1 MSETILEKELIEIR
15 NDFLNGDYEKI
26 KGDVETAIRA
36 KINPAV
42 ILKGG
47 LMKSITEIGQLFDR
61 GERFV
66 PDLLISAEIMQN
78 GLDIL
83 KPHLDNQNGP
93 TGAGT
98 VLIGTVEGDVH
109 DIGKNL
115 VASMLEGSGF
125 KVVDIGVDVKVN
137 QFIKAAEKDNP
148 DIIAMSSLISV
159 TMGAMVD
166 VINSF
171 KQKGIKDRYKF
182 LLGGAVVDEKF
193 AIESG
198 ADAYGDNAF
207 QAVVQSN
214 KLMSELKG
222 AK

>member
-1 MSETILEKELIEIR
+1 MKEAKLNEIR

-26 KGDVETAIRA
+26 KKDVSNALDANIDP
-36 KINPAV
+36 KD
-42 ILKGG
+42 ILEKG
-47 LMKSITEIGQLFDR
+47 LMKSITEIGQLFDK

-66 PDLLISAEIMQN
+66 PDLLISAEIMKN

-83 KPHLDNQNGP
+83 KPYLDNQESLIES
-93 TGAGT
+93 GT

-125 KVVDIGVDVKVN
+125 KVIDLGVDVKID
-137 QFIKAAEKDNP
+137 QFISEAKKEKP
-148 DIIAMSSLISV
+148 DIIAMSSLISI
-159 TMGAMVD
+159 TIGAMAD
-166 VINSF
+166 VISSF
-171 KQKGIKDRYKF
+171 KKEGIRGSYKF
-182 LLGGAVVDEKF
+182 LLGGAVVDEAFTK
-193 AIESG
+193 ESG

-207 QAVVQSN
+207 QAVVQAK

-222 AK
+222 VK